1 LWLKTLDQKNLFV
14 YNCSY
19 SSKLTTTSERENM
32 NVKVKAGVIVAGF
45 LAGSIA
51 ISGALRLVAPYITPE
66 IAGNVLM
73 FGSMAV
79 LLYVMYILVLDQ
91 LKIDAKIQD
100 LVDQK
105 SK

>member
-1 LWLKTLDQKNLFV
+1 
-14 YNCSY
+14 
-19 SSKLTTTSERENM
+19 M
-32 NVKVKAGVIVAGF
+32 NIKVKAGLIVAGF

-51 ISGALRLVAPYITPE
+51 ISGALKLVAPYITLE
-66 IAGNVLM
+66 IASNILM
-73 FGSMAV
+73 FGSLAV
-79 LLYVMYILVLDQ
+79 LLYVMYNLVLDQ